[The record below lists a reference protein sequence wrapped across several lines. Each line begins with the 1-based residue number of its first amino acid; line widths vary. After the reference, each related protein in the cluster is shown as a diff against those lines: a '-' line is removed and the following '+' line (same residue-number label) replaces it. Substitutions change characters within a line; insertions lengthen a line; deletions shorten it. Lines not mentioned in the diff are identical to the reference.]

1 MHGLLDG
8 TAEAIYG
15 EDEFVGGEML
25 NGKWMRQGNYKAV
38 SIPEPEGTGEWRL
51 FDVVADPGEAN
62 DLATEMPE
70 KLEIL
75 KAAWNE
81 YAADVGVILG
91 E

>member
-1 MHGLLDG
+1 
-8 TAEAIYG
+8 
-15 EDEFVGGEML
+15 
-25 NGKWMRQGNYKAV
+25 V

-51 FDVVADPGEAN
+51 FDVVSDPGEAN

-81 YAADVGVILG
+81 YAADVGVIPG